1 MLFNVSK
8 PLLPL
13 WFILVSTVWLARE
26 DVGIIPFLLYGHGM
40 ICLRKEFEPL
50 LIVCVS
56 FSDKAFLLKMILK
69 AGPLIALPN
78 SVDVTRGVSGG
89 MDTLNVCQ

>member
-26 DVGIIPFLLYGHGM
+26 DVGIIPFILYGHGM
-40 ICLRKEFEPL
+40 ICLRKEFEPR
-50 LIVCVS
+50 LIVCV
-56 FSDKAFLLKMILK
+56 
-69 AGPLIALPN
+69 GPLIALPN